1 MRPTDL
7 ESTLACEWRGGLA
20 CGAVWRSLLEVTVKV
35 PSGPDRVAVVGSSDR
50 NLKLLRDAL
59 GVQVLARDSR
69 VVLSGAN
76 HAVGA
81 ARRVLETLIDAA
93 ENDNPL
99 SRQAVLDLIAEQTAE
114 AAKARKGWKAA
125 PRESGEAQFG
135 TDTATTDE
143 EDFDEWE
150 QRLNVYVGGKPVRPR
165 TPNQL
170 AYLRAIRENDL
181 VFGLGPAGTGKTY
194 LAVAAA
200 VHLLRSGRVKRVV
213 LTRPAVE
220 AGERL
225 GFLPGDLRDKVNP
238 YLRPL
243 FDALNDMMDFA
254 TVRRFMEND
263 VVEVVPL
270 AFMRGRTLN
279 HSVVILDEAQN
290 STRGQMQMFLT
301 RMGQGSKM
309 IVTGDPSQ
317 NDLPENMESGLID
330 AARRLARV
338 DGVAFVGFEQQDVV
352 RHELVKRI
360 IRAYDDGD
368 NGRLGLRG
376 MRMGARMTDGRRDRA
391 GEPRPEVQEP
401 GKEASAGGE
410 DPIVREDPKD

>member
-1 MRPTDL
+1 
-7 ESTLACEWRGGLA
+7 
-20 CGAVWRSLLEVTVKV
+20 
-35 PSGPDRVAVVGSSDR
+35 
-50 NLKLLRDAL
+50 
-59 GVQVLARDSR
+59 
-69 VVLSGAN
+69 LSGAN

-125 PRESGEAQFG
+125 PRDTANGEPQFG
-135 TDTATTDE
+135 ADIAATED

-165 TPNQL
+165 TANQL

-181 VFGLGPAGTGKTY
+181 VFGMGPAGTGKTY

-200 VHLLRSGRVKRVV
+200 VHLLRAGRVKRVV

-317 NDLPENMESGLID
+317 NDLPDDVESGLID
-330 AARRLARV
+330 GARRLARV
-338 DGVAFVGFEQQDVV
+338 DGVAFIGFEQQDVV

-368 NGRLGLRG
+368 NARSGVRG
-376 MRMGARMTDGRRDRA
+376 MRGGARFADPRRPA
-391 GEPRPEVQEP
+391 
-401 GKEASAGGE
+401 
-410 DPIVREDPKD
+410 REDSPTADIPAPAPPTQGPIET

>member
-1 MRPTDL
+1 M
-7 ESTLACEWRGGLA
+7 
-20 CGAVWRSLLEVTVKV
+20 EVTVKV

-69 VVLSGAN
+69 VVLTGAN
-76 HAVGA
+76 HAVSA
-81 ARRVLETLIDAA
+81 ARRVLETLINAA
-93 ENDNPL
+93 EHDSPL

-114 AAKARKGWKAA
+114 AANARKGWKAA
-125 PRESGEAQFG
+125 PRDATDPNSDTPQFG
-135 TDTATTDE
+135 IDTPAMEE
-143 EDFDEWE
+143 EDFDQWE

-165 TPNQL
+165 TANQL

-220 AGERL
+220 AGEKL
-225 GFLPGDLRDKVNP
+225 GYLPGDLADKVNP

-243 FDALNDMMDFA
+243 FDALHDMMDFGTA
-254 TVRRFMEND
+254 RRFMEND

-279 HSVVILDEAQN
+279 HAAIILDEAQN
-290 STRGQMQMFLT
+290 CTKGQMKMFLT

-309 IVTGDPSQ
+309 IVTGDPTQ
-317 NDLPENMESGLID
+317 TDLPESIDSGLLD
-330 AARRLARV
+330 AAHRLAKTP
-338 DGVAFVGFEQQDVV
+338 GVAFVGFEQEDIV
-352 RHELVKRI
+352 RHDLVKRI
-360 IRAYDDGD
+360 IRAYDDVD
-368 NGRLGLRG
+368 DPKPTR
-376 MRMGARMTDGRRDRA
+376 TRRP
-391 GEPRPEVQEP
+391 PRPNHTPQSENP
-401 GKEASAGGE
+401 PPSPLS
-410 DPIVREDPKD
+410 DPM

>member
-1 MRPTDL
+1 
-7 ESTLACEWRGGLA
+7 
-20 CGAVWRSLLEVTVKV
+20 LEVTVKV

-69 VVLSGAN
+69 VVLTGAN
-76 HAVGA
+76 HAVSA
-81 ARRVLETLIDAA
+81 ARRVLETLINAA
-93 ENDNPL
+93 EHDSPL

-114 AAKARKGWKAA
+114 AANARKGWKAA
-125 PRESGEAQFG
+125 PRDAADPNADTPQFG
-135 TDTATTDE
+135 IDTPAMEE
-143 EDFDEWE
+143 EDFDQWE

-165 TPNQL
+165 TANQL

-309 IVTGDPSQ
+309 IVTGDPTQ
-317 NDLPENMESGLID
+317 TDLPDAVESGLTD
-330 AARRLARV
+330 GARRLARV
-338 DGVAFVGFEQQDVV
+338 DGVAFVGFEQHDVV

-368 NGRLGLRG
+368 NNKTGQY
-376 MRMGARMTDGRRDRA
+376 GRRQSARFADSRPNPA
-391 GEPRPEVQEP
+391 NSSEETTNPPSRPIEQTGEGSMNKQ
-401 GKEASAGGE
+401 A
-410 DPIVREDPKD
+410 

>member
-1 MRPTDL
+1 M
-7 ESTLACEWRGGLA
+7 
-20 CGAVWRSLLEVTVKV
+20 
-35 PSGPDRVAVVGSSDR
+35 VGSSDR

-135 TDTATTDE
+135 TDTATTDD

-200 VHLLRSGRVKRVV
+200 VHLLRAGRVKRVV

-317 NDLPENMESGLID
+317 NDLPEGMESGLID

-368 NGRLGLRG
+368 NRRSGLRG
-376 MRMGARMTDGRRDRA
+376 LRMGARISDGPRERG
-391 GEPRPEVQEP
+391 GEGPEP
-401 GKEASAGGE
+401 GKEAPATNGE
-410 DPIVREDPKD
+410 DPIVKEAPKD

>member
-1 MRPTDL
+1 
-7 ESTLACEWRGGLA
+7 
-20 CGAVWRSLLEVTVKV
+20 
-35 PSGPDRVAVVGSSDR
+35 VAVVGSSDR

-114 AAKARKGWKAA
+114 AAKARKGWKTA

-135 TDTATTDE
+135 TDTATTEE

-279 HSVVILDEAQN
+279 DSFIILDEAQN
-290 STRGQMQMFLT
+290 STPEQMKMVLT
-301 RMGQGSKM
+301 RQGFNSKTV
-309 IVTGDPSQ
+309 VTGDATQ
-317 NDLPENMESGLID
+317 IDLPSGRKSGLIE
-330 AARRLARV
+330 AVEILKNIP
-338 DGVAFVGFEQQDVV
+338 GISFVHFDEQDVV
-352 RHELVKRI
+352 RHSLVQRI
-360 IRAYDDGD
+360 IRAYEAHGE
-368 NGRLGLRG
+368 NAANARQLRLRLN
-376 MRMGARMTDGRRDRA
+376 
-391 GEPRPEVQEP
+391 EVM
-401 GKEASAGGE
+401 ADA
-410 DPIVREDPKD
+410 DPANNPNPAKQNSPNA

>member
-1 MRPTDL
+1 M
-7 ESTLACEWRGGLA
+7 
-20 CGAVWRSLLEVTVKV
+20 EVTVKV

-69 VVLSGAN
+69 VVLTGAN
-76 HAVGA
+76 HAVSA
-81 ARRVLETLIDAA
+81 ARRVLETLINAA
-93 ENDNPL
+93 EHDSPL

-114 AAKARKGWKAA
+114 AANARKGWKAA
-125 PRESGEAQFG
+125 PRDAADPNADTPQFG
-135 TDTATTDE
+135 IDTPAMEE
-143 EDFDEWE
+143 EDFDQWE

-165 TPNQL
+165 TANQL

-220 AGERL
+220 AGEKL
-225 GFLPGDLRDKVNP
+225 GYLPGDLADKVNP

-243 FDALNDMMDFA
+243 FDALHDMMDFGTA
-254 TVRRFMEND
+254 RRFMEND

-279 HSVVILDEAQN
+279 HAAIILDEAQN
-290 STRGQMQMFLT
+290 CTKGQMKMFLT

-309 IVTGDPSQ
+309 IVTGDPTQ
-317 NDLPENMESGLID
+317 TDLPESIDSGLLD
-330 AARRLARV
+330 AAHRLAKTP
-338 DGVAFVGFEQQDVV
+338 GVAFVGFEQEDIV
-352 RHELVKRI
+352 RHDLVKRI
-360 IRAYDDGD
+360 IRAYDDVD
-368 NGRLGLRG
+368 DPKPTR
-376 MRMGARMTDGRRDRA
+376 TRRP
-391 GEPRPEVQEP
+391 PRPNHTPQSENP
-401 GKEASAGGE
+401 PPSPLS
-410 DPIVREDPKD
+410 DPM